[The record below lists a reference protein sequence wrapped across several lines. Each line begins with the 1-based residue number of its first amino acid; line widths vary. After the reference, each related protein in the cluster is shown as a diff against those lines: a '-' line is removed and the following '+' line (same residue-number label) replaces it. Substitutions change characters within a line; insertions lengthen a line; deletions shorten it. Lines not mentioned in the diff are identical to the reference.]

1 MQKPTSIMT
10 STIKNPKPKTETFF
24 SKIQNF
30 THLKGFDKLSGSN
43 VWRVLVFSQNDQGYL
58 L

>member
-1 MQKPTSIMT
+1 MT